1 MKEGPVP
8 KAHGTICLPFSIDQK
23 WKCDSSLL
31 AKEFGISCVAQ
42 TDGGQPNALVLECR
56 FVVAQLRNM
65 LAAEDSSVV
74 AKEGD
79 HRRLAGPKRAESDRS
94 PFRVGQDYSRELLTH
109 GVRHDFIL
117 KSLSGAVKQSGR
129 SRSRV

>member
-74 AKEGD
+74 AKEYD
-79 HRRLAGPKRAESDRS
+79 NSRPVGPERAEA
-94 PFRVGQDYSRELLTH
+94 QE
-109 GVRHDFIL
+109 
-117 KSLSGAVKQSGR
+117 LSGRIRQNDFRQPFAHR
-129 SRSRV
+129 